1 MDFKDL
7 KRLAVECDGWIRTAC
22 LLVQDVMGEDFV
34 FEDLSAGV
42 KNKGSHEG
50 VSSEAKA
57 TAIEVG
63 QRLYTRF

>member
-34 FEDLSAGV
+34 FVDQSAGV
-42 KNKGSHEG
+42 KGKTSN
-50 VSSEAKA
+50 EAISTETKVA
-57 TAIEVG
+57 VVEV
-63 QRLYTRF
+63 R